1 MKTKLLLVIAIV
13 LVVVNSVFAQETK
26 KTVKVGN
33 WQLSD
38 VTVTSGRGAL
48 TSGFDTQFGFTNL
61 KNDNL
66 VLFLQANN
74 DRICATFGKKF
85 GNLKVLESVAV
96 FKNIPWTGPMILY
109 KAGPF
114 DFIVWNGVGFG
125 KTPELLAPSYK
136 PQFFFSYEGMGVT
149 FLKNNRIGASAMWF
163 ATQPVNWFVSYKHTF
178 DIGEKSKLFAEATYN
193 HALDIPMFVIGYNLK
208 LK

>member
-1 MKTKLLLVIAIV
+1 MKTLNLLFAMVLVIV
-13 LVVVNSVFAQETK
+13 NLVSAQEK
-26 KTVKVGN
+26 NIVKVGN

-38 VTVTSGRGAL
+38 VTVTSGKGAL

-61 KNDNL
+61 KNDKL
-66 VLFLQANN
+66 VMFLQANN
-74 DRICATFGKKF
+74 DRICITVGKKF

-109 KAGPF
+109 SAGPF
-114 DFIVWNGVGFG
+114 DAIVWNGIGLG

-163 ATQPVNWFVSYKHTF
+163 TTTPVNWFISYKHHF
-178 DIGEKSKLFAEATYN
+178 NVGKNSKFFAECTYN
-193 HALDIPMFVIGYNLK
+193 HNLDIPMFVIGYSLK
-208 LK
+208 IK

>member
-1 MKTKLLLVIAIV
+1 MKTKLVLLAIA
-13 LVVVNSVFAQETK
+13 LVVVNLVSAQEVK
-26 KTVKVGN
+26 KAVKVGN

-38 VTVTSGRGAL
+38 VTVTSGKGAL

-61 KNDNL
+61 KNDKL

-74 DRICATFGKKF
+74 DRICATVGKRF
-85 GNLKVLESVAV
+85 GNFKVLESFAV

-109 KAGPF
+109 SAGPF
-114 DFIVWNGVGFG
+114 DAIVWNGVGFA
-125 KTPELLAPSYK
+125 KTNELLAPSYK
-136 PQFFFSYEGMGVT
+136 PQFFFSYEGVGLT

-163 ATQPVNWFVSYKHTF
+163 GTTPVNWFVSYKHNF
-178 DIGEKSKLFAEATYN
+178 NIGEKSKLFAECTYN
-193 HALDIPMFVIGYNLK
+193 HNLDIPMFVIGYSLK